1 MKEINGKQ
9 YYKMSELSRE
19 SGISNHTIA
28 FYNKKG
34 LIPNG
39 INTSKNMKYYP
50 TITLTVLNLIKY
62 LKENLNFSIDY
73 INELFTYYSVDFED
87 KEDFIIQV
95 IEMITYEITEP
106 VQKEKIDK
114 TLLLEAISLELL
126 EDKAN
131 YFKTEMEVL
140 NIFSEL
146 KQYDISYS
154 LIKEYI
160 KTAKKLAVLE
170 RELSDKVYAQTGHI
184 PETLVLDILNK
195 LKPFIFNQSTIMEYK
210 NV

>member
-1 MKEINGKQ
+1 MKTIDGKE
-9 YYKMSELSRE
+9 YYKMSELSLE

-34 LIPNG
+34 LIPDG

-73 INELFTYYSVDFED
+73 IKELFTYYSANFED

-95 IEMITYEITEP
+95 IAMITYEVTNP
-106 VQKEKIDK
+106 IDK
-114 TLLLEAISLELL
+114 NEIDENLLLEAIRIGLV
-126 EDKAN
+126 EDKSF
-131 YFKTEMEVL
+131 YFKTELEIL
-140 NIFSEL
+140 HIFNEL
-146 KQYDISYS
+146 KEYDIDSL

-160 KTAKKLAVLE
+160 NTAKHLAVME
-170 RELSDKVYAQTGHI
+170 RELSDKVYAKTGHI
-184 PETLVLDILNK
+184 PETLVLNILNK